1 MPFQV
6 HPIHEFLVS
15 PALPPALSRLGELA
29 HNLLWSWDHTI
40 RPLFRRLDPVLWRAC
55 HRNPVLMLGRVPQET
70 LEKAAG
76 DPRYIALYESACRR
90 YDEYMKS
97 GRFGG
102 VKKDALLVAYFS
114 MEYGLVESLTLYSGG
129 LGILSGDHLKGASDR
144 ALNLVGIGLL
154 YQKGYFQQ
162 HLSPDGWQTEKSP
175 INDFYSWPIQPV
187 VDAQGQEIRVQV
199 QFPQGPCHIKVWRLK
214 VGRVDLLL
222 LDTNIHENTNPEI
235 RDVTDQLYGGDTVVR
250 IRQEIVLGVGGL
262 RALKA
267 LGLEPTVFHMNEG
280 HSAFLALE
288 RIRILMLEHKLTF
301 DEALEASRMN
311 NVFTTHTPVPA
322 GIDMFDPG
330 LIYEYAHQVCEQSG
344 IPFERFLQLGQGGT
358 DEQGDRFSM
367 AVLALK
373 ASAYRNAVSR
383 LHAEISQEMFH
394 KLWPD
399 FPEHEAPITP
409 ITNGVHL
416 PTWISGDLATLY
428 DSYLSPD
435 WREQYPEAGVWEQ
448 IPDVPNDEL
457 WEIRRRRKRRLVN
470 FVRERLVQRAQERR
484 ASVSETRRLAEIF
497 DPEVFTI
504 GFSRRFATYKR
515 ATLIFRDRERLKRI
529 LTNPQMPVQII
540 IAGKAHPMDD
550 PGKRFIREIVQIS
563 RDPDFA
569 KNVVFIED
577 YDIEVGRELYQGV
590 DLWLNNPRRGEEACG
605 TSGMKAAI
613 NGTLNLSILDGWFD
627 EAYEVSGGWAI
638 GDREAYSTELDDL
651 HASSIYSLL
660 ENEILPLYYKGRE
673 EGVPHQWMLR
683 VKQSLMNLSPM
694 FNSQRMLKDYT
705 TLLYEPAHQAFMKM
719 KQDHFQ
725 PAREKSAWMRR
736 VEREWHHVRIEDG
749 GPGVGACVLTGTP
762 IQLRAAVQLGG
773 LKAEDV
779 RVEAVVG
786 RVDPDGLLR
795 DTSVIT
801 LPFLSEQNGKYLF
814 GRDFVPHQ
822 TGRLGYTLRVSPN
835 HCDDPLTRPCH
846 TPVRWTRE

>member
-1 MPFQV
+1 MPFEV

-29 HNLLWSWDHTI
+29 HNLLWSWDHSI
-40 RPLFRRLDPVLWRAC
+40 RPLFRRLDPALWRSSG
-55 HRNPVLMLGRVPQET
+55 RNPVLMLGRVPQEM

-90 YDEYMKS
+90 YDEYMQS
-97 GRFGG
+97 GRHSEP
-102 VKKDALLVAYFS
+102 KKEAMLVAYFS
-114 MEYGLVESLTLYSGG
+114 MEYGLVESLNIYSGG
-129 LGILSGDHLKGASDR
+129 LGILSGDHLKGASDM

-154 YQKGYFQQ
+154 YQRGYFQQ
-162 HLSPDGWQTEKSP
+162 HLSPDGWQMEKSP
-175 INDFYSWPIQPV
+175 TNDFYSWPIQPML
-187 VDAQGQEIRVQV
+187 DAQGREIVVSV
-199 QFPQGPCHIKVWRLK
+199 QFPQGPCFIKVWRLK

-222 LDTNIHENTNPEI
+222 LDTNIAENTISEC
-235 RDVTDQLYGGDTVVR
+235 RGVTDHLYGGDTVVR

-267 LGLEPTVFHMNEG
+267 AGLEPTVFHMNEG

-288 RIRILMLEHKLTF
+288 RVRLLMSEQELSF
-301 DEALEASRMN
+301 DEALEASRVN

-330 LIYEYAHQVCEQSG
+330 LVYEYTHQACEESG

-358 DEQGDRFSM
+358 DEQRDRFSM

-373 ASAYRNAVSR
+373 AAAYRNAVSR
-383 LHAEISQEMFH
+383 LHAEVSQAMFH
-394 KLWPD
+394 RLWPD
-399 FPEHEAPITP
+399 LPEHEAPITP

-416 PTWISGDLATLY
+416 PTWISGDLAQLY
-428 DSYLSPD
+428 DAYLSPD
-435 WREQYPEAGVWEQ
+435 WRERYPEPGIWEQ
-448 IPDVPNDEL
+448 IPDIPNDEL

-470 FVRERLVQRAQERR
+470 FVRERQVQRAQERR
-484 ASVSETRRLAEIF
+484 ASASEVRRMGELF
-497 DPEVFTI
+497 DPETFTI

-515 ATLIFRDRERLKRI
+515 ATLIFRDRERLKKI

-540 IAGKAHPMDD
+540 IAGKAHPQDD
-550 PGKRFIREIVQIS
+550 PGKRFIRDIVQIS
-563 RDPDFA
+563 RDPDFSR
-569 KNVVFIED
+569 NVVFIED

-627 EAYEVSGGWAI
+627 EAYEVSGGWGI
-638 GDREAYSTELDDL
+638 GDRDPYSAELDDL
-651 HASSIYSLL
+651 HANSIYSML
-660 ENEILPLYYKGRE
+660 ENEILPIYYRGRE
-673 EGVPHQWMLR
+673 EGVPHHWVLR
-683 VKQSLMNLSPM
+683 VKQSLRNLSPM
-694 FNSQRMLKDYT
+694 FNCQRMLRDYT
-705 TLLYEPAHQAFMKM
+705 TLLYEPAHQAYTRMR
-719 KQDHFQ
+719 QDHFQ
-725 PAREKSAWMRR
+725 PAREKTAWLRLVDR
-736 VEREWHHVRIEDG
+736 NWSQVQIEDG
-749 GPGVGACVLTGTP
+749 GTGVGACVLTGTP
-762 IQLRAAVQLGG
+762 IQLRAAVRLGD

-786 RVDPDGLLR
+786 RVNPEGTLEE
-795 DTSVIT
+795 TSVIT
-801 LPFLSEQNGKYLF
+801 LPFLSESNGKHLF

-822 TGRLGYTLRVSPN
+822 TGRLGYALRVSPN

-846 TPVRWTRE
+846 SKVHWTRL